1 MAVIEQRTITVDD
14 GARIAY
20 EVRTDQTN
28 GLPIL
33 ALHGVLVGTSNWIHQ
48 MLRLPQFR
56 WIVPSIRGHGESSP
70 AGEHPSIERVAL
82 DALAVLDAEGVDRAV
97 VIGNSLGAT
106 VGLAVALL
114 SPERVLALL
123 LAEPSIPQLLPDNG
137 GDRLEAAA
145 ERARPLLA
153 NGQIDQAL
161 DLFLTPRIGSD
172 WSKKVGRRRLAEWRQ
187 NVLSTPAWFSA
198 VEAFNPGP
206 GPLAALDL
214 PTLLVYGANT
224 QPEYRELTLAVA
236 DAVPAADLAVV
247 PDAGHGS
254 PADNP
259 DAFNGLLIEFLAR
272 LGLVSGDFQP
282 R

>member
-1 MAVIEQRTITVDD
+1 MITVED

-20 EVRTDQTN
+20 EVRADQAD

-70 AGEHPSIERVAL
+70 PGDDPTIERAAL
-82 DALAVLDAEGVDRAV
+82 DALAVLDAEGVERAV

-106 VGLAVALL
+106 IGLAVALL

-137 GDRLEAAA
+137 GDRLTSAA

-153 NGQIDQAL
+153 HGRIDEAL
-161 DLFLTPRIGSD
+161 DLFLTPRIGRD
-172 WSKKVGRRRLAEWRQ
+172 WRNKVGRRRLAEWRQ
-187 NVLSTPAWFSA
+187 NVLATPAWFAA

-206 GPLAALDL
+206 GPLASLDL
-214 PTLLVYGANT
+214 PTLLVYGADT
-224 QPEYRELTLAVA
+224 QPEYRELTMAVA
-236 DAVPAADLAVV
+236 DAVPAADLAIV
-247 PDAGHGS
+247 PNAGHGS

-259 DAFNGLLIEFLAR
+259 DAFNALLVEFLAG
-272 LGLVSGDFQP
+272 LGLASGQ
-282 R
+282 